1 MTSLLFETSIT
12 YSLQHLGCEVMTFKP
27 HQRASVRYVYVGKVI
42 FLLLPTGFGKS
53 LCYEVLPF
61 MFDVMQCS
69 VTLHSLTTEVHQ
81 VLRCSLQ
88 LSHALCAS
96 VLWQTIIFSYSYI
109 QQVSKS
115 GGQFLCRGCMLG
127 RHCCPTHTT
136 QASHTKRDLGST
148 PCESLYT
155 SAKFLNI
162 IMVHTHK
169 TLRGC

>member
-1 MTSLLFETSIT
+1 MWPPAPWIRSDDFQTTPESI
-12 YSLQHLGCEVMTFKP
+12 CE
-27 HQRASVRYVYVGKVI
+27 YVYVGKDI
-42 FLLLPTGFGKS
+42 FLLLPTGFGRS
-53 LCYEVLPF
+53 LCYEVPPF
-61 MFDVMQCS
+61 VFDVMQCS
-69 VTLHSLTTEVHQ
+69 LTLHSLTAEVHQ

-88 LSHALCAS
+88 LSHALCAN

-115 GGQFLCRGCMLG
+115 GGQLLCRGCMLG

-136 QASHTKRDLGST
+136 QASCTKHDLGSK
-148 PCESLYT
+148 PRESLRT
-155 SAKFLNI
+155 PTTLLNI